1 MDPAFV
7 DNSIWHDLSTMLR
20 LLWVYI
26 VIIIGAAFTFL
37 AAHAIIPSL
46 AGSGLLPPRI
56 ARLRPL
62 LYIGSLGVFLL
73 AMGIAILI
81 LLQADVT
88 QRVLTK
94 WWI

>member
-7 DNSIWHDLSTMLR
+7 DNSIWHDVSTMLR
-20 LLWVYI
+20 LLWVYV

-37 AAHAIIPSL
+37 TAHAIIPSL
-46 AGSGLLPPRI
+46 AGSGMLPARI

-62 LYIGSLGVFLL
+62 LYMGSLGIFLV
-73 AMGIAILI
+73 AMVAIALI

-88 QRVLTK
+88 QRVLPR
-94 WWI
+94 WWV

>member
-7 DNSIWHDLSTMLR
+7 DNSIWHDISTMLR
-20 LLWVYI
+20 LLWVY
-26 VIIIGAAFTFL
+26 VLVTIIAAFTFL
-37 AAHAIIPSL
+37 TAHAIIPSL
-46 AGSGLLPPRI
+46 AGSGLLRTRI

-62 LYIGSLGVFLL
+62 LYIGSLGVFL
-73 AMGIAILI
+73 ISVAIIVLI
-81 LLQADVT
+81 LLQSDVS

>member
-7 DNSIWHDLSTMLR
+7 DNSIWHDISTMLR
-20 LLWVYI
+20 FLWVYVL
-26 VIIIGAAFTFL
+26 VIIIAAFTFL
-37 AAHAIIPSL
+37 TAHAIIPSL
-46 AGSGLLPPRI
+46 AGSGLLPTRI

-62 LYIGSLGVFLL
+62 LYIGSVGVFLI
-73 AMGIAILI
+73 AAGIAMLI
-81 LLQADVT
+81 LLQSDVS